1 MKSKKKLIAVT
12 MGDPSGVSTEII
24 IKSWKKTTNT
34 FFVIHD
40 PDYIKKVANRIK
52 IKVNIKTI
60 SRPEEA
66 HKVFKKFLP
75 VLPIKI
81 DKGTKLGRPNHK
93 NSGNI
98 FNSIDLAVKLAK
110 KKEVSGIVTSPIS
123 KEVLSKFKKNF
134 SGHTEYLA
142 KLDKKKQFGM
152 MLLNKKIRVVPFTT
166 HIPLKNVHKYIKQ
179 KPLFDAIK
187 LLNNSL
193 KKNFDIKKPKIAVT
207 GLNPH
212 SGDGGL
218 LGNEEQKIILPVIKK
233 IRKLGISISG
243 PLSPDSAFQQK
254 NLRFFDAFICMYHD
268 QALIPVKTIDF
279 EKTINYTLGL
289 SFVRTS
295 PDHGTGYDIANKFI
309 ANETSLITAINYAA
323 KIKFSIFQY

>member
-218 LGNEEQKIILPVIKK
+218 LGNEEQNIILPVIKK
-233 IRKLGISISG
+233 IKKSGISISG

-279 EKTINYTLGL
+279 ENTINYTLGL

-323 KIKFSIFQY
+323 KI

>member
-1 MKSKKKLIAVT
+1 MKSNKKLVAVT

-24 IKSWKKTTNT
+24 IKSWKKTANT

-40 PDYIKKVANRIK
+40 PDYIKKVANK
-52 IKVNIKTI
+52 FKTKVKIKTI

-66 HKVFKKFLP
+66 HEVFKKFLP

-81 DKGTKLGRPNHK
+81 DKDTKLGKPNHK
-93 NSGNI
+93 NSKNI

-142 KLDKKKQFGM
+142 KSDKKKQFGM
-152 MLLNKKIRVVPFTT
+152 MLLNKKLRVVPFTT
-166 HIPLKNVHKYIKQ
+166 HVPLKNVHKYIKQ

-193 KKNFDIKKPKIAVT
+193 KKNFGIKKPKIAVT

-233 IRKLGISISG
+233 IKKSGISISG

-254 NLRFFDAFICMYHD
+254 NLKFFDAFLCMYHD

-279 EKTINYTLGL
+279 ENTINYTLGL

-323 KIKFSIFQY
+323 KI

>member
-193 KKNFDIKKPKIAVT
+193 KKNFDIKKPKIAIT

-218 LGNEEQKIILPVIKK
+218 LGNEEQNIILPVIKK

-279 EKTINYTLGL
+279 ENTINYTLGL
-289 SFVRTS
+289 SFIRTS

-323 KIKFSIFQY
+323 KI

>member
-323 KIKFSIFQY
+323 KI

>member
-1 MKSKKKLIAVT
+1 MKSNKKLVAVT

-24 IKSWKKTTNT
+24 IKSWKKTANT

-40 PDYIKKVANRIK
+40 PDYIKKVANK
-52 IKVNIKTI
+52 FKTKVKIKTI

-66 HKVFKKFLP
+66 HEVFKKFLP

-81 DKGTKLGRPNHK
+81 DKDTKLGKPNHK
-93 NSGNI
+93 NSENI

-142 KLDKKKQFGM
+142 KSDKKKQFGM
-152 MLLNKKIRVVPFTT
+152 MLLNKKLRVVPFTT
-166 HIPLKNVHKYIKQ
+166 HVPLKNVHKYIKQ
-179 KPLFDAIK
+179 KPLFAAIK

-233 IRKLGISISG
+233 IKKSGISISG

-254 NLRFFDAFICMYHD
+254 NLKFFDAFLCMYHD

-323 KIKFSIFQY
+323 KI